1 MSNIPKQRANIGAY
15 WVNKAAVEE
24 RLGRSVSRQYLQ
36 QIWLYENQLCT
47 LCWKPLDS
55 YSIELKRR
63 MCCHCSNKKAEQ
75 ERGIR
80 GHEPWEFA
88 KTGQKKKRGRPPLT
102 TVIREGK
109 PITTFEL
116 AMSRIDYS
124 ASNKEISAEYNV
136 NIATVRKYRKIYHD
150 KPLLLLQGAFG
161 DPTDETIFPPVP
173 KKQKRKSKQ

>member
-1 MSNIPKQRANIGAY
+1 MSNTPKQRANIGAY
-15 WVNKAAVEE
+15 WVNKEAVEQ

-36 QIWLYENQLCT
+36 QIWLHENQLCT
-47 LCWKPLDS
+47 LCWKPLDAF
-55 YSIELKRR
+55 SIELRRR
-63 MCCHCSNKKAEQ
+63 MCCHCSNKKAQQ

-80 GHEPWEFA
+80 GHEPWVFA

-102 TVIREGK
+102 NVIREGK

-124 ASNKEISAEYNV
+124 ATNKEISAQYNV

-150 KPLLLLQGAFG
+150 KTLLLLQDVFG
-161 DPTDETIFPPVP
+161 DATDETISPSNP
-173 KKQKRKSKQ
+173 